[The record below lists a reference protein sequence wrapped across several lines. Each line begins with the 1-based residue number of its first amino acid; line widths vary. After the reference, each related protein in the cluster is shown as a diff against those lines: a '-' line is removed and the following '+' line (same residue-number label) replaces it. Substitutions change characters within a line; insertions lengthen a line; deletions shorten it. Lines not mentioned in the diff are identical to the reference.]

1 MNTKTAEGKRNTEET
16 IKQTVLDALKS
27 YEKALKTGI
36 QLQEESVKLWKGVVS
51 QVGSPQDLQKRL
63 ETMAENVF
71 PLARKEMEDFAET
84 FVKTSN
90 ESTELFAKALAVYQT
105 KSISE
110 NQSKMQDLVQS
121 SLDAF
126 RKNVDSVMQTNTKMI
141 NSWTDVVGNPAGK

>member
-1 MNTKTAEGKRNTEET
+1 
-16 IKQTVLDALKS
+16 
-27 YEKALKTGI
+27 
-36 QLQEESVKLWKGVVS
+36 
-51 QVGSPQDLQKRL
+51 
-63 ETMAENVF
+63 MAENVF

-105 KSISE
+105 KS
-110 NQSKMQDLVQS
+110 MQDLVQS